1 MNRIFINQLNREFDL
16 ELCKVN
22 KHPICSIP
30 KEYVK
35 SITRSLNET
44 DKMELTI
51 PKIIQDANMNS
62 IVNPLWEEMK
72 DERLI
77 CLNKKDYFV
86 IKTNTFNSSET
97 VKNITAYSRE
107 YKLGKMDMVF
117 EDIVFMLVG
126 EEEENE
132 IYSLNNILKEE
143 TGWSFGHIDDTVRF
157 STDSEGNKVEKVRL
171 QTSVNKRWLD
181 YVLNDISENYNCVAT
196 FDTDKKQINLYDEN
210 TVGENIQLYLSN
222 DNYIKSLSRTN
233 SSEDIVTR
241 LTLIGGDEMNI
252 VGATVTGYPYIEDY
266 SYFMENGEMSEELIS
281 HLTKYYEMVEI
292 RTPIWEE
299 LVRLKQEK
307 SDLLRRKKSEL
318 FVLYEEISAL
328 KSIKEVYSAKNDV
341 ENEALTIVKISEKV
355 EVQTVLEIEIRNLEE
370 DIENLNSSILE
381 INLLC
386 KRETATDQDGN
397 LIFNEDTLE
406 ELKEFIYSE
415 TYSNDSFLE
424 VEDLLNAGKRE
435 LSLTCYPT
443 VEYSIDVKNF
453 MNRIIDNEFRI
464 HWNGELGLGD
474 IVILHDE
481 DIDKEVFLFVTEYT
495 QNPSV
500 ENSDE
505 GLIITLSNKKYK
517 DKNIRTIADKI
528 KEGSLAM
535 SSLKRK
541 LYLLNEQKYNRIN
554 MKNYEKEYI

>member
-1 MNRIFINQLNREFDL
+1 MNRIFVNQLNREFDL

-22 KHPICSIP
+22 KHPICTIP
-30 KEYVK
+30 REYVK

-44 DKMELTI
+44 DRMELTI
-51 PKIIQDANMNS
+51 PKIVQDANMNS

-77 CLNKKDYFV
+77 CLNGKDYFV
-86 IKTNTFNSSET
+86 IKTNTFNSKET

-126 EEEENE
+126 EEAENE

-181 YVLNDISENYNCVAT
+181 YILNDISENYNCVAT
-196 FDTDKKQINLYDEN
+196 FDTDKKQINLYDEK

-241 LTLIGGDEMNI
+241 LTLIGGDEMDI
-252 VGATVTGYPYIEDY
+252 IGATVTGYPYIEDY
-266 SYFMENGEMSEELIS
+266 SYFMDNGEMSDDLVS

-299 LVRLKQEK
+299 LVNLKQEK

-318 FVLYEEISAL
+318 FVIYEEIRAL

-341 ENEALTIVKISEKV
+341 ENEALIITQISEKV
-355 EVQTVLEIEIRNLEE
+355 EVQTVLEIEIKNLEE
-370 DIENLNSSILE
+370 DVENLSSSILE

-386 KRETATDQDGN
+386 KRETATDEEGN

-424 VEDLLNAGKRE
+424 VKDLLDAGRRE

-453 MNRIIDNEFRI
+453 MSRILDNEFRL

-474 IVILHDE
+474 VIVLYDE

-495 QNPSV
+495 QNPSAKD
-500 ENSDE
+500 SDE
-505 GLIITLSNKKYK
+505 GLMITLSNKKYK

-554 MKNYEKEYI
+554 MKNYEKEYV